1 MSKIIDRKLNVLYLI
16 TTLRPY
22 GGAEVALANL
32 IPYLDSSTH
41 NIWVGT
47 VFAQE
52 EEEVKIQLPSNQ
64 IRYFKFSKRYYTDIF
79 GYKRL
84 IDFLRINRIDVIHT
98 HLFAANTVGRIAGKF
113 AGVPV
118 IISTEHNTY
127 VNRSPLCVM
136 VDKILARITSKIIA
150 VSNSVLDFSS
160 KQTFINKSMYEY
172 IPNCVPLDMISL
184 MSADEQ
190 AEKRLQLGLNSDA
203 QIVLSVGRLTEQKG
217 FSYLFRAAQE
227 VIQSCPNTVFL
238 VVGKGELK
246 GHFEQQIKSLG
257 LEQSVRL
264 LGFRNDVF
272 DLMQISTIFAMSSLW
287 EGLPV
292 TLIEAGACRLPVV
305 ATNVGGI
312 MEVVHDGENGL
323 IIPMKDEKAL
333 AQGLISLLSS
343 PELLRQMAEKA
354 RLRVEQNFSGPAV
367 ARRIDNLYRQCLAS
381 QSITMN
387 RS

>member
-1 MSKIIDRKLNVLYLI
+1 MKKINVLYLI

-32 IPYLDSSTH
+32 IPYLDASTH

-52 EEEVKIQLPSNQ
+52 EEEVKIQLPSDQ
-64 IRYFKFSKRYYTDIF
+64 IRYFKFSKRYYTDIY

-84 IDFLRINRIDVIHT
+84 VDFLRINRIDVIHT

-136 VDKILARITSKIIA
+136 IDKILARITSKIVA
-150 VSNSVLDFSS
+150 VSNSVLDFSA
-160 KQTFINKSMYEY
+160 KQTAINKSIYEY
-172 IPNCVPLDMISL
+172 IPNCVPLDKISP
-184 MSADEQ
+184 MSTDAQ
-190 AEKRLQLGLNSDA
+190 VEKKLQFGLNPET

-217 FSYLFRAAQE
+217 FPYLFRAAQE
-227 VIQSCPNTVFL
+227 VIQSCPNTAFL

-246 GHFEQQIKSLG
+246 EDFEQQIKSLG
-257 LEQSVRL
+257 LEKSVRL
-264 LGFRNDVF
+264 LGFRNDIF
-272 DLMQISTIFAMSSLW
+272 DLMQISTIFAMPSLW

-312 MEVVHDGENGL
+312 MEVVQDGENGL

-333 AQGLISLLSS
+333 ARCLISLLSS

-354 RLRVEQNFSGPAV
+354 RLRVEQSFSGPAV
-367 ARRIDNLYRQCLAS
+367 ARRVENLYSQCFSS
-381 QSITMN
+381 QSVAMN